1 MYNNPTPVAV
11 ALIRV
16 KNRLQDTKAQGLL
29 VGRRTID
36 PCRGLFAFPGGYI
49 DELESA
55 EVAASRELQE
65 ETGIIIPPSQF
76 RPIATRITPQ
86 NRVLIFCFTETT
98 LLLSD
103 LHRFTPNH
111 ECDEL
116 NIANELDTLCFST
129 HTDILQNRRLW
140 DPHFGLIQPKN

>member
-36 PCRGLFAFPGGYI
+36 PCKGLFALPGGYV

-55 EVAASRELQE
+55 EIAASRELQE
-65 ETGIIIPPSQF
+65 ETGIIVPAEYF
-76 RPIATRITPQ
+76 RPVATRITPR
-86 NRVLIFCFTETT
+86 NRILIFCFTETT

-103 LHRFTPNH
+103 LHRFTPNR

-129 HTDILQNRRLW
+129 HTDILKQRSLW
-140 DPHFGLIQPKN
+140 DPDST